1 MITASSSQ
9 PGVRRAKP
17 NLVLAVL
24 ASSALSVSIM
34 QTMLIPLIPE
44 LPHTLG
50 VSADDASWL
59 VTATLVTGAVAMP
72 TITRLADMFGKRRM
86 LMVCML
92 LLLAGSLLG
101 VFASGLP
108 ALITARALQGCAL
121 AAIPVAMSVARDELP
136 PERLAFSVALISA
149 SLGVGGA
156 VGIPLT
162 GVVFNAWGWHAAF
175 WLAGGMAL
183 IGVVAVR
190 LVMPESPEKSGG
202 EFDLVGAVL
211 LSVALVAL
219 LLGVTQGNHWGW
231 FSASTLGAFG
241 ATVLIFAAW
250 VPWELRLREPLVDL
264 RISARRPVLLT
275 NIAAL
280 LSGIAMFINML
291 ATMQQL
297 QIPTATG
304 YGFGLTVLQ
313 AGVVFIPIG
322 MIVVVV
328 VPLAAAI
335 TRKFGAR
342 TTLIVGGLV
351 MGVGFL
357 DRLEM
362 MASAWQVVLGA
373 CIVSTGMT
381 LSFAALPVI
390 IMRHVPLTE
399 TAAANGINT
408 LARMSGLALGSAAV
422 AALLAGVTTIVNG
435 IALPSETALVI
446 TFLVAAVASFGAT
459 AVAIAIPRHAA
470 TDSGFPDII
479 CEGTVA

>member
-1 MITASSSQ
+1 MITASISQ

-59 VTATLVTGAVAMP
+59 VTATLVAGAVAMP

-86 LMVCML
+86 LMICML

-183 IGVVAVR
+183 IGLVAVR

-219 LLGVTQGNHWGW
+219 LLGIPR
-231 FSASTLGAFG
+231 
-241 ATVLIFAAW
+241 AT
-250 VPWELRLREPLVDL
+250 
-264 RISARRPVLLT
+264 T
-275 NIAAL
+275 
-280 LSGIAMFINML
+280 
-291 ATMQQL
+291 
-297 QIPTATG
+297 
-304 YGFGLTVLQ
+304 
-313 AGVVFIPIG
+313 
-322 MIVVVV
+322 
-328 VPLAAAI
+328 
-335 TRKFGAR
+335 
-342 TTLIVGGLV
+342 
-351 MGVGFL
+351 GVG
-357 DRLEM
+357 
-362 MASAWQVVLGA
+362 S
-373 CIVSTGMT
+373 
-381 LSFAALPVI
+381 
-390 IMRHVPLTE
+390 VP
-399 TAAANGINT
+399 
-408 LARMSGLALGSAAV
+408 ARWVRSGQ
-422 AALLAGVTTIVNG
+422 
-435 IALPSETALVI
+435 PY
-446 TFLVAAVASFGAT
+446 
-459 AVAIAIPRHAA
+459 
-470 TDSGFPDII
+470 
-479 CEGTVA
+479 